1 MNKITIQYFKTI
13 FGELLLGAFNDQ
25 LCLCDWRY
33 RKMRKAIDTR
43 IISGLNANYI
53 EEETRFLNNVIV
65 QLNEYIKGTRTTFD
79 IPVLMV
85 GSPFQKSVWEELVK
99 IPYGSTE
106 TYLGISNKLN
116 NPKAI
121 RAVASANGANA
132 ISVIVPCHRIIG
144 SDGNLV
150 GYAGGIDVKS
160 KLLTLEGAILFS

>member
-79 IPVLMV
+79 IPEAQEPPLI
-85 GSPFQKSVWEELVK
+85 FR
-99 IPYGSTE
+99 Y
-106 TYLGISNKLN
+106 
-116 NPKAI
+116 
-121 RAVASANGANA
+121 
-132 ISVIVPCHRIIG
+132 
-144 SDGNLV
+144 
-150 GYAGGIDVKS
+150 
-160 KLLTLEGAILFS
+160 